1 MSIHRLSDPDRSA
14 RLDAVVNQYI
24 RKGYQAMD
32 VRRSTATLKRG
43 KRWNW
48 VVFLLGGT
56 LTGGLLALIYPFYY
70 LFMAKG
76 EILELNVDAVGN
88 VKGTRYKAK

>member
-1 MSIHRLSDPDRSA
+1 MSIHRLSDTDRSA
-14 RLDAVVNQYI
+14 RLDAVVNQYL
-24 RKGYQAMD
+24 RKGYRAVD

-48 VVFLLGGT
+48 IVFLLGGI
-56 LTGGLLALIYPFYY
+56 LTGGILVFIYPLYY

-88 VKGTRYKAK
+88 VKGTKYKAK